1 MDYSKVLVTSGTN
14 NPKPPRL
21 GEGFKLEANDKQSRA
36 DMTDLVGNMSVY
48 FARLKRIH
56 GTKLSVLS
64 LRGGGNV
71 TYVMKTMNLFMA
83 ETELW
88 IGGNLDLVGKID
100 TLKIEELEKKTASD
114 EGREAMEE
122 FMAIVK

>member
-1 MDYSKVLVTSGTN
+1 MMTEPRSMRSSKLKKGVTKMVEESNEDGERADGSAEDEEEEMDYDEVLVTSGTN

-56 GTKLSVLS
+56 NAK
-64 LRGGGNV
+64 
-71 TYVMKTMNLFMA
+71 M
-83 ETELW
+83 
-88 IGGNLDLVGKID
+88 
-100 TLKIEELEKKTASD
+100 
-114 EGREAMEE
+114 
-122 FMAIVK
+122 